1 MVKKTKTTKTWVGL
15 LFVSLLIGGG
25 LSLAASPSP
34 DGLEH
39 VADTHGFFGSAA
51 SYLAGIMSDY
61 TFPGVDNTHLA
72 TALAGVVGTAVV
84 FGTLYILGVLLFPRR
99 QAGQK

>member
-1 MVKKTKTTKTWVGL
+1 MKKTMTTKTWVSL
-15 LFVSLLIGGG
+15 LVVSLLIGGG
-25 LSLAASPSP
+25 LSLTASSSP

-39 VADTHGFFGSAA
+39 VAGTHGFFGSAV
-51 SYLAGIMSDY
+51 SYLTGVIPDY
-61 TFPGVDNTHLA
+61 ALPGVDNTYLA
-72 TALAGVVGTAVV
+72 TALAGVVGTAMV